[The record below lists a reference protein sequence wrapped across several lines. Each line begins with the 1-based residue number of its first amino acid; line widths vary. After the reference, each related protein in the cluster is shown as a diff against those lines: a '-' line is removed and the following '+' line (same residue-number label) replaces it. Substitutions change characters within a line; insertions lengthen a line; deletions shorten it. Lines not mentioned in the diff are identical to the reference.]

1 MKSQRLKII
10 IQINDKNMK
19 LIASLTRGNYRET
32 NKLLFSLF
40 SLYCWYEEN
49 NPTLI
54 KYNAIKPKWIEM
66 AAIHTG
72 LIHA

>member
-1 MKSQRLKII
+1 MF
-10 IQINDKNMK
+10 NDKNIK
-19 LIASLTRGNYRET
+19 LITSLTRGNYRES
-32 NKLLFSLF
+32 NKLLYSLF

-49 NPTLI
+49 HPMAI
-54 KYNAIKPKWIEM
+54 KYNSIKPKWIEM